1 MKSSSINNGLRAR
14 EICFSYYG
22 KQAIDHVNFDLKP
35 GTLTALV
42 GPNGAGKSTLLHLL
56 QGRLQRTNGSI
67 ECGCSI
73 AVMPQRA
80 TIDWMFPINV
90 SQMVELGRNKNT
102 NYSTNLNIDSL
113 LERVGIKEL
122 GLRRLSALSG
132 GQQQRVLLARALMQN
147 TGILLLDEP
156 FSAIDPPSRDHLLS
170 VMRQQAELGQTLL
183 VSSHDWGSAL
193 DVYDQVL
200 VLNLRILAKG
210 TPKEV
215 RKKLTDMTFM
225 MESHIYE

>member
-1 MKSSSINNGLRAR
+1 
-14 EICFSYYG
+14 
-22 KQAIDHVNFDLKP
+22 
-35 GTLTALV
+35 
-42 GPNGAGKSTLLHLL
+42 
-56 QGRLQRTNGSI
+56 
-67 ECGCSI
+67 
-73 AVMPQRA
+73 
-80 TIDWMFPINV
+80 MFPINV